1 MPRPNSGTAAPTK
14 IIRGANDN
22 GASGEACVTDAG
34 AVLPSPMVGKASL
47 CRGALPPELARV
59 VRALARLM
67 EEDEYLAVQ
76 VRPADHPGS

>member
-1 MPRPNSGTAAPTK
+1 MTRPKTVTASAT

-34 AVLPSPMVGKASL
+34 ATLPSPMPTKAMPY
-47 CRGALPPELARV
+47 CDALSPALARV
-59 VRALARLM
+59 VRALARLL
-67 EEDEYLAVQ
+67 EEDEYLAAQ